1 MSRLVAQIFAS
12 NDLAYSD
19 YDKSMLIEYG
29 LFKTTDAT
37 DLEISTAMM
46 VDVKDELFLVIS

>member
-1 MSRLVAQIFAS
+1 MSRSVAQLFAS

-29 LFKTTDAT
+29 SFKTTDAT

-46 VDVKDELFLVIS
+46 DVKDELFLVIY